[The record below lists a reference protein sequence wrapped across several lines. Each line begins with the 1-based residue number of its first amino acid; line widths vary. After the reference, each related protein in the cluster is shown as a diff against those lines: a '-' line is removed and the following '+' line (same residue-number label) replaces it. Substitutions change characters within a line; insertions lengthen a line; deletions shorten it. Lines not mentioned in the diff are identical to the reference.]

1 MAVIMVEAAILVSR
15 SLIWISLQ
23 LVEEGRGSFVLNQHQ
38 DLVDW
43 SSLQS
48 EIREFSHGGLERLS
62 SYRSLVL
69 AIFRP
74 LSYRTSSCLSL
85 FLGFSS

>member
-1 MAVIMVEAAILVSR
+1 MVVIMVEVAILVSR
-15 SLIWISLQ
+15 PLIWISLQ
-23 LVEEGRGSFVLNQHQ
+23 LAREGQGSFVLNLHQ

-43 SSLQS
+43 SSQQS

-62 SYRSLVL
+62 SCRSLVL
-69 AIFRP
+69 AIFHP

-85 FLGFSS
+85 FLDFSS

>member
-1 MAVIMVEAAILVSR
+1 MVVIMVEVAILVSR
-15 SLIWISLQ
+15 PLIWISLQ
-23 LVEEGRGSFVLNQHQ
+23 LAREGQGFFVFNLHQ

-43 SSLQS
+43 SSQQS

-62 SYRSLVL
+62 SYHSLVL

-85 FLGFSS
+85 FLDFSS